1 MKPIYIYKN
10 NETNELFLDHLEFRI
25 FPDNEAQ
32 YVGKLNKREAD
43 AIGEILLAEKEATTP
58 VHSEEASRKA
68 VQAER
73 NTQARLTEVEQEIKQ
88 VKKVVKKIN
97 TNVDVLHE
105 TLNCLLTSATDGLST
120 QEHQPD
126 NKEEFQPGETV
137 IAYLMRRLQGK
148 ENN

>member
-58 VHSEEASRKA
+58 VHPEEASRKA

-73 NTQARLTEVEQEIKQ
+73 NTQARLSKLEEWCTVLENAIEDLRWRLREKPEPGNDRSKQ
-88 VKKVVKKIN
+88 
-97 TNVDVLHE
+97 
-105 TLNCLLTSATDGLST
+105 G
-120 QEHQPD
+120 
-126 NKEEFQPGETV
+126 
-137 IAYLMRRLQGK
+137 Y
-148 ENN
+148 